1 LWCPG
6 NKWIAAMTGWKQ
18 QTLRIDMTDWDG
30 DTSYVEYD
38 DFEIANEKENFYL
51 KRLGSQIGIAG

>member
-1 LWCPG
+1 
-6 NKWIAAMTGWKQ
+6 MTGWKQ

-51 KRLGSQIGIAG
+51 KRLGSHIGIAG